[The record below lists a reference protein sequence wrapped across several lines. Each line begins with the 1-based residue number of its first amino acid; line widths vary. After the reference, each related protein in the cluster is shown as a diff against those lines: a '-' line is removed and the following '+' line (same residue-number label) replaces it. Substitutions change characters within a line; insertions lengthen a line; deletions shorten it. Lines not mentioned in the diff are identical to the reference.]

1 MHIALYNHNIFMGFS
16 CIYDF
21 ILNLYILFTF
31 MLYFETVIFLMTI
44 LLRILCVFTHKV
56 YLQYSFQNIQFRGK
70 ENSTLGLD
78 FLFIF
83 ENNIK
88 SAVSKVEEKA
98 ETNPYF

>member
-1 MHIALYNHNIFMGFS
+1 MGFS

-88 SAVSKVEEKA
+88 SAVSKVEGKGRD
-98 ETNPYF
+98 